1 MTPLPLPA
9 RGRMAGRWRCLLCLP
24 VLAAAVVALAWPR
37 LYDLRL
43 RYEFRSLRAEQDRRV
58 RENRRLRLK
67 NAELRS
73 ITRIE
78 EIARRDLG
86 LIDPAKGQTLWV
98 EAPGLAPARQEMP

>member
-1 MTPLPLPA
+1 VKPLPPPA
-9 RGRMAGRWRCLLCLP
+9 RERMEGSWRYLLCLP
-24 VLAAAVVALAWPR
+24 VLAAAVIALAWPR

-73 ITRIE
+73 LARIE
-78 EIARRDLG
+78 TIARRDLG
-86 LIDPAKGQTLWV
+86 LIDPAQRQILWV
-98 EAPGLAPARQEMP
+98 EAPSLARVREEMP